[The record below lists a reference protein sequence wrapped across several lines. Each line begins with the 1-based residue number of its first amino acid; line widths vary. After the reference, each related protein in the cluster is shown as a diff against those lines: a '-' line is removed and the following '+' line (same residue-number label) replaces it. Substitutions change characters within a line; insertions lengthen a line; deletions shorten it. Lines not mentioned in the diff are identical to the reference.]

1 MHVSGSLLHMQTEGL
16 DGVRRTVVLIKIV
29 APYFEAPGNESTGVP
44 DKIDL
49 GVVLDKSHHVSLV
62 KVGSA
67 ADVSG
72 HLSLH
77 DRVLEV
83 DSVPL
88 PPSCDPQEVQR
99 MLRREPGRRLQLL
112 VAKAD
117 FKPPSPQSDG
127 ANREHVEMVAA
138 PALDDVCRSQ
148 VLKYRQYLAQA
159 RREVVSRQHSGT

>member
-1 MHVSGSLLHMQTEGL
+1 MLTEGL

-29 APYFEAPGNESTGVP
+29 APYFEAPGADEGAGAP
-44 DKIDL
+44 AKLDL

-77 DRVLEV
+77 DRLLEV
-83 DSVPL
+83 DSIPL
-88 PPSCDPQEVQR
+88 PPACDPQEVQR
-99 MLRREPGRRLQLL
+99 MLRREPGQRLQLL

-127 ANREHVEMVAA
+127 ANREHVEIVAA
-138 PALDDVCRSQ
+138 PALDDTCRAQ
-148 VLKYRQYLAQA
+148 VLEWEWGLGVRGWGLG
-159 RREVVSRQHSGT
+159 V